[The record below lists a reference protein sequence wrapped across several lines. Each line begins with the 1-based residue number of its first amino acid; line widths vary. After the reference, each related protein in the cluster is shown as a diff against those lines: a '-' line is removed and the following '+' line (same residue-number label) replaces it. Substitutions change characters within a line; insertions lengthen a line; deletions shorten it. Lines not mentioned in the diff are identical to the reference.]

1 MHLGNSVICPV
12 TGVPMLAMMG
22 AAAFW
27 AFKNAKKDFKKEQTL
42 PFVAVTALVF
52 ALQMINFTIPTT
64 GSSGHIIGTILL
76 SALFGPYAAFLA
88 ISAILLTQAL
98 FFADGGLLALGCNI
112 FNMGFIAC
120 FAAYPLVFK
129 PLSDKNKPVLAAIF
143 ASIVAL
149 QLGSLA
155 VVAESAISGST
166 SANIGLFADLMQ
178 AIHLPIG
185 IVEGVISAGIIAFA
199 QKSGLCADLKSN
211 VSKNFTVAIATTA
224 LILAGIISAFASK
237 KPDGLEWSLLNM
249 SETFVAQTQGA
260 LYTIFEAI
268 QAKTAVLIELPSS
281 IANISG
287 LFIISAFMF
296 AISKTIA
303 TKGIA
308 LEK

>member
-22 AAAFW
+22 TAAFW
-27 AFKNAKKDFKKEQTL
+27 AFKNAKKGFTKEL
-42 PFVAVTALVF
+42 AAPLAAMTALVF

-64 GSSGHIIGTILL
+64 GSSGHIIGAILL

-88 ISAILLTQAL
+88 ISAILLIQAL

-129 PLSDKNKPVLAAIF
+129 PLLDKNKPVLGAIL

-155 VVAESAISGST
+155 IVAESALSGST
-166 SANIGLFADLMQ
+166 SANIGLFTGLMQ

-185 IVEGVISAGIIAFA
+185 LVEGIISAFIISFA
-199 QKSGLCADLKSN
+199 LKSRF
-211 VSKNFTVAIATTA
+211 SKTFTISISGAA
-224 LILAGIISAFASK
+224 LVLAGIISGFASK

-249 SETFVAQTQGA
+249 SESFAAQTQGM
-260 LYTIFEAI
+260 LYSTLEAI
-268 QAKTAVLIELPSS
+268 QQQTAVFTALPST

-287 LFIISAFMF
+287 LFAVSALMFIISK
-296 AISKTIA
+296 SIA

>member
-12 TGVPMLAMMG
+12 TGIPMLAAMG

-27 AFKNAKKDFKKEQTL
+27 AYKNAKKDFKKEQTMPL
-42 PFVAVTALVF
+42 VAMTALVF

-64 GSSGHIIGTILL
+64 GSSGHIIGAILL
-76 SALFGPYAAFLA
+76 AALFGPFAAFLA
-88 ISAILLTQAL
+88 ISAILLIQTV

-120 FAAYPLVFK
+120 FAAYPLIFK
-129 PLSDKNKPVLAAIF
+129 PLLKQNKPVLAAVL
-143 ASIVAL
+143 ASVAAL

-155 VVAESAISGST
+155 IVAESVISGST
-166 SANIGLFADLMQ
+166 STNIGLFTGLMQ

-185 IVEGVISAGIIAFA
+185 IIESLVSAAIISLAIKTGFSKRFAGSIA
-199 QKSGLCADLKSN
+199 L
-211 VSKNFTVAIATTA
+211 VAVV
-224 LILAGIISAFASK
+224 LAGIISGYASK
-237 KPDGLEWSLLNM
+237 KPDGLEWSLINM
-249 SETFVAQTQGA
+249 SEAFAAQTQGTI
-260 LYTIFEAI
+260 YTFFETL
-268 QAKTAVLIELPSS
+268 QEKTALFATLPSN

-287 LFIISAFMF
+287 LFAVSALVFG
-296 AISKTIA
+296 ISKIIT

>member
-22 AAAFW
+22 TAAFW
-27 AFKNAKKDFKKEQTL
+27 AFKNAKKGFTKEL
-42 PFVAVTALVF
+42 AAPLAAMTALVF

-64 GSSGHIIGTILL
+64 GSSGHIIGAILL

-88 ISAILLTQAL
+88 ISAILLIQAL

-129 PLSDKNKPVLAAIF
+129 PLLDKNKPVLGAIL

-155 VVAESAISGST
+155 IVAESALSGST
-166 SANIGLFADLMQ
+166 SANIGLFTGLMQ

-185 IVEGVISAGIIAFA
+185 LVEGIISAFIISFA
-199 QKSGLCADLKSN
+199 LKSRF
-211 VSKNFTVAIATTA
+211 SKTFTISISGAA
-224 LILAGIISAFASK
+224 LVLAGIISGFASK
-237 KPDGLEWSLLNM
+237 KPDGLEWSLLNR
-249 SETFVAQTQGA
+249 SESFAAQTQGM
-260 LYTIFEAI
+260 LYSTLEAI
-268 QAKTAVLIELPSS
+268 QQKTAVFTALPST

-287 LFIISAFMF
+287 LFAVSALMFIISK
-296 AISKTIA
+296 SIA